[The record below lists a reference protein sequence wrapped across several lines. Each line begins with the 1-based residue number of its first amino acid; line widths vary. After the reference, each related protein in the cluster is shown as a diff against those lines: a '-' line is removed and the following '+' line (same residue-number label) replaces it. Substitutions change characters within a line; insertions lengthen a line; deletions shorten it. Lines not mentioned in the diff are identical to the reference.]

1 MKLFQTSGLIISAI
15 RDIDFDV
22 VHYLAEWAGS
32 ASGIKRIVRN
42 AAKYS
47 DWRDFAKEA
56 MTEYVNDLTVTV
68 DKLYED

>member
-1 MKLFQTSGLIISAI
+1 MKLFQTSGVIISAI
-15 RDIDFDV
+15 RDVDFDV
-22 VHYLAEWAGS
+22 VYYLAEWTT
-32 ASGIKRIVRN
+32 SGAYKRFIRN

-56 MTEYVNDLTVTV
+56 MTEYFIDLTAAV

>member
-1 MKLFQTSGLIISAI
+1 MKLFKTSGLIISAI
-15 RDIDFDV
+15 RDIDFDAV
-22 VHYLAEWAGS
+22 YYLAEWTTSKAY
-32 ASGIKRIVRN
+32 KRIVRN

-56 MTEYVNDLTVTV
+56 MTEYVNDLTVAV